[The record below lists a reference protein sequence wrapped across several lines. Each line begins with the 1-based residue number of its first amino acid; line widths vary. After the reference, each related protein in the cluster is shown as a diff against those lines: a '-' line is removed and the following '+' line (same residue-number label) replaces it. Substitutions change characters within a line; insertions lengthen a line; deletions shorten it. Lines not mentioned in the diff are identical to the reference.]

1 VSITVQFILLVRR
14 YLTISTR
21 EPGVI
26 DAFSKLWGT
35 DELLVSFDGVNLTLP
50 STTRPPVKAWPHVDQ
65 SPLRKGLQC
74 VQGLLNLA
82 PNGPNDGGLIVMKGS
97 SAVNEE
103 FFATHESK
111 QNTWGPADWFGFSE
125 EHIEWFKNKGC
136 ETIKVCADPGDLILW
151 DSRQVHFNELP
162 KSDAVRSVLC
172 MMSQTPRVK
181 PSC

>member
-1 VSITVQFILLVRR
+1 MSLPPCAVEE
-14 YLTISTR
+14 STEYCDR
-21 EPGVI
+21 EPAII
-26 DAFSKLWGT
+26 DAFAKIWGT

-50 STTRPPVKAWPHVDQ
+50 AATRPALGAWPHVDQ

-74 VQGLLNLA
+74 VQGILNLA

-97 SAVNEE
+97 SALNEE
-103 FFATHESK
+103 FFATHESN

-125 EHIEWFKNKGC
+125 SDIEWFKNKGC

-162 KSDAVRSVLC
+162 KSDTVRSVLC
-172 MMSQTPRVK
+172 TPFLLFFVGRLY
-181 PSC
+181 